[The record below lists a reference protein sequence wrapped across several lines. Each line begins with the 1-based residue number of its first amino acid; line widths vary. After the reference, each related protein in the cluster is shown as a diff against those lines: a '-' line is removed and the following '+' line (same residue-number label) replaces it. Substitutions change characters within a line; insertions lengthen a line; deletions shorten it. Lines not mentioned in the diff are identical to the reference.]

1 MSRVREPAQRL
12 ARPEQHLANTAKG
25 NISARLARQPTRE
38 MKMRKMSQV
47 LMETSAQ
54 RPAGL
59 AKAERE
65 LSHIELDHVTGG
77 KGRTG
82 GTLGNN
88 L

>member
-1 MSRVREPAQRL
+1 
-12 ARPEQHLANTAKG
+12 
-25 NISARLARQPTRE
+25 
-38 MKMRKMSQV
+38 MKMRKMSQA

-54 RPAGL
+54 RQAAS

-65 LSHIELDHVTGG
+65 LSHIELDQVTGG

-88 L
+88 V

>member
-1 MSRVREPAQRL
+1 
-12 ARPEQHLANTAKG
+12 
-25 NISARLARQPTRE
+25 
-38 MKMRKMSQV
+38 MKMRKMSQL

-54 RPAGL
+54 RPAAL

-65 LSHIELDHVTGG
+65 LSHVELDHVTGG

-88 L
+88 V